1 MKTTIKYIILLSCA
15 FLMSNC
21 NNDLYDSPKGALT
34 ISSTTVT
41 AGDPVTFS
49 WNGDGDHIVFYSGE
63 LKHEYKY
70 KDRKRLIGIPEV
82 SFEYR
87 NYKGKLDPM
96 WERGNFK
103 FYYSTDYT
111 GENFES
117 ATWNDITDRFNIGE
131 GKNSYQ
137 KTGYVRMKELQGHH
151 ATFAFEGIYN
161 GGAPIDIGWGN
172 FKIRSYSPELESYVD
187 LLSVAKDTPG
197 IVIKNNGEGPSAH
210 IWELNSNWRFKLPQ
224 GVSQAS
230 KTAETGWCILPT
242 QSFEDAQ
249 YPGDEGE
256 VKKTMSAETLPWTH
270 VYNQPGIY
278 TATVVVSCY
287 DSSSGQR
294 NETISEYQITVL
306 EKPREGLEISSTNIE
321 AGDIV
326 TFSWYGN
333 ETSVDFF
340 SGLPGHEYKFKDGK
354 ERIPQI
360 KFKYRN
366 FKEDGWSRGYFDIYY
381 ATDYNGANVETANWM
396 KITDQFNYIDEN
408 NTNTTKKYKETNSIL
423 LTKLSETNT
432 TFAFKGICYKGKVTD
447 YGWRDFEIGY
457 YYPKTEVYESQKTI
471 NANEDKDIQA
481 IDNENAFCKWQIEGE
496 TWRYRTTKNGNASEE
511 CTGWCILPA
520 YHFTKAP
527 ADTPEQKTGTDG
539 VITWET
545 TYTQTGRY
553 TITIVVGSQVIEK
566 TITVE

>member
-1 MKTTIKYIILLSCA
+1 MKTTIKYMILLCCA
-15 FLMSNC
+15 CLMSNC
-21 NNDLYDSPKGALT
+21 NNDLYDSPRGALT

-41 AGDPVTFS
+41 AGEPVTFT

-87 NYKGKLDPM
+87 NYKGDLP
-96 WERGNFK
+96 WERGDFK

-137 KTGYVRMKELQGHH
+137 KTGYVRMEELQGHH

-161 GGAPIDIGWGN
+161 GGNPVDIGWGN

-197 IVIKNNGEGPSAH
+197 IVTKNNGEDPSAH
-210 IWELNSNWRFKLPQ
+210 IWELNTNWRFKLPQ

-230 KTAETGWCILPT
+230 KTPETGWCILPT

-256 VKKTMSAETLPWTH
+256 VKKTLSAEALPWTH
-270 VYNQPGIY
+270 VYPQPGVY

-287 DSSSGQR
+287 DSGSDQR
-294 NETISEYQITVL
+294 NETIAEYQITVL
-306 EKPREGLEISSTNIE
+306 EKPKEGLEISSTNIE

-333 ETSVDFF
+333 ENSVDFF
-340 SGLPGHEYKFKDGK
+340 SGLPGHEYKNKDGK
-354 ERIPQI
+354 ELNRIPQI

-366 FKEDGWSRGYFDIYY
+366 YKETGWDRGHFEVLY
-381 ATDYNGANVETANWM
+381 ATDYNGTNAETANWVN
-396 KITDQFNYIDEN
+396 ITERLNIPEDGN
-408 NTNTTKKYKETNSIL
+408 NVEKETSYV
-423 LTKLSETNT
+423 KLDEISETNT
-432 TFAFKGICYKGKVTD
+432 TFAFKGICNKGKVVD
-447 YGWRDFEIGY
+447 IGWRDFIIGY
-457 YYPKTEVYESQKTI
+457 NYSETGQDEEIQKIGSTSDVKTI
-471 NANEDKDIQA
+471 DK
-481 IDNENAFCKWQIEGE
+481 EGAFCSWRVEGNM
-496 TWRYRTTKNGNASEE
+496 WRYKSSLSGTSPEAIE
-511 CTGWCILPA
+511 GWCILPT
-520 YHFTKAP
+520 YTFTNKLP

-545 TYTQTGRY
+545 TYTQPGRY
-553 TITIVVGSQVIEK
+553 TITIVVGNQVIEK

>member
-41 AGDPVTFS
+41 AGDPVTFT

-70 KDRKRLIGIPEV
+70 KDRKKLIGIPEI

-87 NYKGKLDPM
+87 NYKADLT

-137 KTGYVRMKELQGHH
+137 KTGFVRMEELQGHH

-161 GGAPIDIGWGN
+161 GGNPVDIGWGN

-197 IVIKNNGEGPSAH
+197 IVTKNNGEAPSH
-210 IWELNSNWRFKLPQ
+210 IWELNTNWRFKLPQ
-224 GVSQAS
+224 GISQS
-230 KTAETGWCILPT
+230 KTPETGWCILPT

-256 VKKTMSAETLPWTH
+256 VKKTMSAEALPWTH

-354 ERIPQI
+354 ERIPQL
-360 KFKYRN
+360 KFKYSNYKENTWTRGG
-366 FKEDGWSRGYFDIYY
+366 FKILY
-381 ATDYNGANVETANWM
+381 ATNYNGTNVETANWID
-396 KITDQFNYIDEN
+396 ITDQFNIQEGSN
-408 NTNTTKKYKETNSIL
+408 SNKNKETDIV
-423 LTKLSETNT
+423 KLNGISETNT
-432 TFAFKGICYKGKVTD
+432 TFAFKGICHKGTVTD
-447 YGWRDFEIGY
+447 FGWRDFEIGY
-457 YYPKTEVYESQKTI
+457 YYPKTEAYTLQQTI
-471 NANEDKDIQA
+471 NATTEGIQT
-481 IDNENAFCKWQIEGE
+481 INDENAFCKWQVEGG
-496 TWRYRTTKNGNASEE
+496 TWRYRSSVSGNAPEE

-520 YHFTKAP
+520 HHFTKAP

-545 TYTQTGRY
+545 IYTQTGRY
-553 TITIVVGSQVIEK
+553 TMTIVAGNQVIEK